1 MSKAKRPVV
10 KAKTQRRQIA
20 ITKRCKPAARL
31 APLAE
36 ELPHIFGRMKGTGE
50 VLGDIVS
57 PPHGYREFDYG
68 KMTSHEGQT
77 VAC

>member
-20 ITKRCKPAARL
+20 ITKRCKPAAHL

-57 PPHGYREFDYG
+57 P
-68 KMTSHEGQT
+68 TSWIP
-77 VAC
+77 